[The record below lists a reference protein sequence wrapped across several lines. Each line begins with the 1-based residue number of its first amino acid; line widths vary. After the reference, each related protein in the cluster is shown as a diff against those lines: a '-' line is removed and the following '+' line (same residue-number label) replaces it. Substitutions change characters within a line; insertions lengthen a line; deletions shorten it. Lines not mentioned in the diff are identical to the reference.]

1 MEKLEIDEQRKEYFN
16 LGIEAMEQKNYN
28 KAFNFF
34 TMAAEK
40 EPIWPEALFRR
51 AHMAYLRAN
60 KWGAAEDAVK
70 ALELDPSLSRLF
82 EQEGFTKKSV
92 LSTLNSRAY
101 RQIEAKSF
109 SQALPF
115 LEAALKIDP
124 CYDMAL
130 LTMAELYV
138 AMEDYYEALDWLE
151 RAVEKVP
158 ETANKIDGYDCYAPL
173 RPYVRYGKIIGKE
186 KVIPNEARVLLQVG
200 KDIMKQEEY
209 GKAVEEIN
217 KALEIAKEWP
227 EALFLRGMAK
237 YFLGGSKTGYVADLL
252 VESDSVDDL
261 ARALDYDSEV
271 INLNK
276 EIFHT
281 YVWGADTN
289 LETLM
294 LTESGISVRV
304 ITDALNNRVCN
315 KYLPKNK
322 FQEAISDLKLCI
334 RIDPTYVFH
343 YLTMAEV
350 YVAAKNEEKA
360 IMWLQKAL
368 EVDPNTREK
377 VDTYTCFTSLRYN
390 PVYQELFVKDPQLS
404 KSFYYLEM
412 FAEPGGMREDFKMV
426 SSSAEN
432 INQMIIARIKTHL
445 GFYALLSYGQT
456 MRVHRYTNGK
466 CDGMV
471 DIHSFLQVTVPDTLV
486 AYFTEEG
493 EPVVRDME
501 GKPVTEGYLSDLLFD
516 YNAYEEQT
524 ETVILGDWENK
535 LGVLKGEL
543 LLEQEEINLDGTVYM
558 ADKVYEFESGE
569 EYSLEEFL
577 EIAKVGHVE

>member
-1 MEKLEIDEQRKEYFN
+1 MMEKLEIDELRKEYFN
-16 LGIEAMEQKNYN
+16 LGLEAMEQKNYN
-28 KAFNFF
+28 KAFSFF

-51 AHMAYLRAN
+51 AHMAYLRSN

-82 EQEGFTKKSV
+82 EQEGFTKKAV
-92 LSTLNSRAY
+92 LSTLNSRAC
-101 RQIEAKSF
+101 RQIEAKCF
-109 SQALPF
+109 TQALQF

-124 CYDMAL
+124 SYDMAL

-151 RAVEKVP
+151 RTVEKAP
-158 ETANKIDGYDCYAPL
+158 QIIGEIDGYECYAPL
-173 RPYVRYGKIIGKE
+173 RPYVRYGKILGKE
-186 KVIPNEARVLLQVG
+186 KVIPSEAREFLQVG
-200 KDIMKQEEY
+200 KDMIKQEEY
-209 GKAVEEIN
+209 AKAIEEIN
-217 KALEIAKEWP
+217 KVLEVAKEWP
-227 EALFLRGMAK
+227 EALFLRGMSK
-237 YFLGGSKTGYVADLL
+237 YLGGPNTGYVAELL
-252 VESDSVDDL
+252 VESNSVDDL

-271 INLNK
+271 INLNN

-281 YVWGADTN
+281 YIWGTDTN

-294 LTESGISVRV
+294 LTEAGISIRV

-315 KYLPKNK
+315 EYIPKKK

-334 RIDPTYVFH
+334 RIDPTYVFP

-350 YVAAKNEEKA
+350 YVAAKNDEKA

-368 EVDPNTREK
+368 EIDPNIREK
-377 VDTYTCFTSLRYN
+377 VDTYACFTSLRYN
-390 PVYQELFVKDPQLS
+390 SVYQKLFVKEQQLS

-412 FAEPGGMREDFKMV
+412 FVEPGGMVEDFKMV
-426 SSSAEN
+426 SSSAKN
-432 INQMIIARIKTHL
+432 ISQMIIARIKTHL
-445 GFYALLSYGQT
+445 GFYSLLSYGQT
-456 MRVHRYTNGK
+456 IRVHRYTNGK
-466 CDGMV
+466 GDGVV
-471 DIHSFLQVTVPDTLV
+471 DIHPFLQVTVPEKIT
-486 AYFTEEG
+486 ASFTEEG
-493 EPVVRDME
+493 QPVIRDME
-501 GKPVTEGYLSDLLFD
+501 GKPVTDSYLSDLVFD
-516 YNAYEEQT
+516 YNAYEENT

-535 LGVLKGEL
+535 LGGLIGEL
-543 LLEQEEINLDGTVYM
+543 FSEQEEINIDGTLFV

-577 EIAKVGHVE
+577 EICEEGQA

>member
-16 LGIEAMEQKNYN
+16 LGLEAMEQKNYN
-28 KAFNFF
+28 KAFSFF

-92 LSTLNSRAY
+92 LSTLNSRAC
-101 RQIEAKSF
+101 REIEAKSF

-130 LTMAELYV
+130 LTMSELYV

-151 RAVEKVP
+151 IAVEKVP
-158 ETANKIDGYDCYAPL
+158 ETAEKIDGYDCYAPL
-173 RPYVRYGKIIGKE
+173 RPYIRYGKIIGKD
-186 KVIPNEARVLLQVG
+186 KVILNEAKELLQVR
-200 KDIMKQEEY
+200 KDMMKQEEY
-209 GKAVEEIN
+209 AKAVEEIN
-217 KALEIAKEWP
+217 KVLEVAKEWP

-237 YFLGGSKTGYVADLL
+237 YLGGSKTGYLADLL

-261 ARALDYDSEV
+261 ARALDYNSQV
-271 INLNK
+271 IKLNE

-281 YVWGADTN
+281 CVWEKAAN
-289 LETLM
+289 LETIIP
-294 LTESGISVRV
+294 TEAGISVRV

-315 KYLPKNK
+315 EHLPKKN
-322 FQEAISDLKLCI
+322 FQKAISDLKLCI
-334 RIDPTYVFH
+334 RIDPHYVFP

-350 YVAAKNEEKA
+350 YVAAKNGEKA
-360 IMWLQKAL
+360 IMWLQKSL
-368 EVDPNTREK
+368 EVDPKIWED
-377 VDTYTCFTSLRYN
+377 VDTYSCFKALRHN
-390 PVYQELFVKDPQLS
+390 TVYQELFVKEPQLS

-426 SSSAEN
+426 SSSVKN
-432 INQMIIARIKTHL
+432 ISQMIIARIKTHL

-456 MRVHRYTNGK
+456 IRVHRYTNGK
-466 CDGMV
+466 YDAMV
-471 DIHSFLQVTVPDTLV
+471 DIHPFLKIIIPEKLV

-501 GKPVTEGYLSDLLFD
+501 GKTVTEGYLSDLLFD
-516 YNAYEEQT
+516 YNAYEEKT
-524 ETVILGDWENK
+524 ETVTLGEWETK

-543 LLEQEEINLDGTVYM
+543 LLEKEEINLDGTVYM

-577 EIAKVGHVE
+577 EIAKEWQD

>member
-16 LGIEAMEQKNYN
+16 LGLEAMEQKNYN
-28 KAFNFF
+28 KAFSFF

-70 ALELDPSLSRLF
+70 ALDLDPSLSRLF
-82 EQEGFTKKSV
+82 EQEGFTKKAV
-92 LSTLNSRAY
+92 LSTLNSRAC

-109 SQALPF
+109 SLALPF

-124 CYDMAL
+124 SYDMAL

-138 AMEDYYEALDWLE
+138 AMEEYYEALDWLE

-158 ETANKIDGYDCYAPL
+158 QTIGEIDGYDCYASL
-173 RPYVRYGKIIGKE
+173 RPYARYGKIIGKE
-186 KVIPNEARVLLQVG
+186 KVIPNEARELLQVG
-200 KDIMKQEEY
+200 KDMIKQEEY
-209 GKAVEEIN
+209 AKAVEEIN
-217 KALEIAKEWP
+217 KALEVAKEWP
-227 EALFLRGMAK
+227 DALFFRGIAK
-237 YFLGGSKTGYVADLL
+237 YLGGSKTGYLADLL
-252 VESDSVDDL
+252 VECGSVDDL

-271 INLNK
+271 INLNN

-281 YVWGADTN
+281 YVWGADAN
-289 LETLM
+289 PETLI
-294 LTESGISVRV
+294 LTEAGVYVRV

-315 KYLPKNK
+315 EYIPKKK

-334 RIDPTYVFH
+334 RIDPTYVFP

-350 YVAAKNEEKA
+350 YVAEKNEEKA
-360 IMWLQKAL
+360 IMWLEKAL
-368 EVDPNTREK
+368 EVDPNIREK
-377 VDTYTCFTSLRYN
+377 VDTYACFTSLRYN
-390 PVYQELFVKDPQLS
+390 QVYQKLFVKEPQLS

-412 FAEPGGMREDFKMV
+412 FVEPGGMVEDFKMA
-426 SSSAEN
+426 SSSAKN
-432 INQMIIARIKTHL
+432 ISQMIIARIKTHL

-456 MRVHRYTNGK
+456 IRVHRYTNGK
-466 CDGMV
+466 CEAMV
-471 DIHSFLQVTVPDTLV
+471 DIQPFLQVTVPDKLV

-493 EPVVRDME
+493 EPVVKDME
-501 GKPVTEGYLSDLLFD
+501 GKPVTDGYLSDLVFD
-516 YNAYEEQT
+516 YNAYEEKT

-535 LGVLKGEL
+535 LGGLIGEL
-543 LLEQEEINLDGTVYM
+543 LSEQEEINIDGTLLV

-577 EIAKVGHVE
+577 EICEE

>member
-16 LGIEAMEQKNYN
+16 LGLEAMEQKNYN

-82 EQEGFTKKSV
+82 EQEGFTKKAV
-92 LSTLNSRAY
+92 LSTLNSRAC

-109 SQALPF
+109 SLALPF
-115 LEAALKIDP
+115 LEAALKIDSS
-124 CYDMAL
+124 YDMAL

-151 RAVEKVP
+151 RTVEKAP
-158 ETANKIDGYDCYAPL
+158 QRIGEIDGYDCYAPL
-173 RPYVRYGKIIGKE
+173 RPYVRYDKIIGKE
-186 KVIPNEARVLLQVG
+186 KVIPNEARGFLQVG
-200 KDIMKQEEY
+200 KDMIKQEEY
-209 GKAVEEIN
+209 AKAVEEIN
-217 KALEIAKEWP
+217 KALEVAKEWP
-227 EALFLRGMAK
+227 EALFLRGIAK
-237 YFLGGSKTGYVADLL
+237 YLGGSKTGYLADLL
-252 VESDSVDDL
+252 VECGSVDDL

-271 INLNK
+271 INFNN

-281 YVWGADTN
+281 YVWGADASP
-289 LETLM
+289 ETLM
-294 LTESGISVRV
+294 LTEAGVYVRV

-315 KYLPKNK
+315 EYIPKKK

-334 RIDPTYVFH
+334 RIDPTYVFP

-350 YVAAKNEEKA
+350 YVAEKNEEKA
-360 IMWLQKAL
+360 VMWLEKAL
-368 EVDPNTREK
+368 EADPNIRER
-377 VDTYTCFTSLRYN
+377 VDTFTCFTSLRYN
-390 PVYQELFVKDPQLS
+390 KVYQKLFVKEQQLS

-412 FAEPGGMREDFKMV
+412 FVEPGGMVEDFKMV
-426 SSSAEN
+426 SSSADK
-432 INQMIIARIKTHL
+432 ISQMIIARIKTHL

-456 MRVHRYTNGK
+456 IKVHRYTNGK
-466 CDGMV
+466 CEAMV
-471 DIHSFLQVTVPDTLV
+471 DIHPFLQVTVPEKIT
-486 AYFTEEG
+486 ASFTEEG
-493 EPVVRDME
+493 QPVIRDME
-501 GKPVTEGYLSDLLFD
+501 GKPVTESYLSDLLFD
-516 YNAYEEQT
+516 YNAYEEEA
-524 ETVILGDWENK
+524 ETVILGEWETK
-535 LGVLKGEL
+535 LGALKGEL
-543 LLEQEEINLDGTVYM
+543 LLEKEEINLDGTAYIEG
-558 ADKVYEFESGE
+558 KVYEFESGE

-577 EIAKVGHVE
+577 EIAKEGYA